1 MIELTPK
8 AISHMTSHQSG
19 RDQSLVVMVK
29 RIKKHSNYIKFK
41 LSDQETEF
49 KGIMAVK
56 DQNNSL
62 LRLTEKH
69 KVKETTIRIKSYDT
83 YHMDGKPIVIELID
97 FDLIE
102 QASHAKIEMS

>member
-1 MIELTPK
+1 
-8 AISHMTSHQSG
+8 
-19 RDQSLVVMVK
+19 MVK
-29 RIKKHSNYIKFK
+29 RIKKHSNYIKFR

-56 DQNNSL
+56 DHNNSL

-69 KVKETTIRIKSYDT
+69 KIKETTIRVKGYDT
-83 YHMDGKPIVIELID
+83 YQMDGKPIVIELID

-102 QASHAKIEMS
+102 QASHANTETS